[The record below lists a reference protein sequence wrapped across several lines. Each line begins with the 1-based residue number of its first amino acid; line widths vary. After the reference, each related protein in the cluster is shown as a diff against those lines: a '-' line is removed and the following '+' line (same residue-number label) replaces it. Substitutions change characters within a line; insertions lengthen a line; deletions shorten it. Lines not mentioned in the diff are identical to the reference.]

1 MLKRNSDLRFAT
13 PPYLLRAALIGLL
26 VISLVAPMNF
36 VLIRPGTPTPLFPK
50 VLELKDIKSY
60 PVKGQL
66 YLLTILIT
74 NPETSVFGAEVLGC
88 WAKGDCVVAPRST
101 YYTREST
108 NEKESDEGA
117 KDMEQSQNSAIDAA
131 ANYIADEFPNI
142 DIATFNDK
150 SLTISLEN
158 TGGPSGGLV
167 FAIGLVELLTPIDIL
182 QGRKIAGTGTI
193 SADGKVGPIGGVVE
207 KIVGAKSVGAEII
220 FISTAN
226 CSELP
231 AAVDGISVV
240 AVSTLAQAL
249 TYLRDDASASPLTN
263 SGEANSGVRSAGIQG
278 CASVG
283 A

>member
-1 MLKRNSDLRFAT
+1 MNRNSDLRFAS
-13 PPYLLRAALIGLL
+13 PPYLLRAALVALL
-26 VISLVAPMNF
+26 VLALVAPMNF
-36 VLIRPGTPTPLFPK
+36 VLIRPGAPTPLFPK
-50 VLELKDIKSY
+50 VLELKNIKSY

-108 NEKESDEGA
+108 NEKEFEEGS
-117 KDMEQSQNSAIDAA
+117 KDMEQSQNSAIDVA
-131 ANYIADEFPNI
+131 ANYIADEFPEINI
-142 DIATFNDK
+142 STFNDK
-150 SLTISLEN
+150 SLTVALEN

-167 FAIGLVELLTPIDIL
+167 FAIGLVELLTPSNIL

-220 FISTAN
+220 FISKAN
-226 CSELP
+226 CGELP
-231 AAVDGISVV
+231 NAVEGISVV

-249 TYLRDDASASPLTN
+249 AYLRDDASASPLAKTGAGN
-263 SGEANSGVRSAGIQG
+263 SGLSSAGIQG

>member
-1 MLKRNSDLRFAT
+1 MNRNSDLRFAS
-13 PPYLLRAALIGLL
+13 PPYLLRAALVALL
-26 VISLVAPMNF
+26 VLALVAPMNF
-36 VLIRPGTPTPLFPK
+36 VLIRPGAPTPLFPK
-50 VLELKDIKSY
+50 VLELKNIKSY

-88 WAKGDCVVAPRST
+88 WAGGDCVVAPRSA

-108 NEKESDEGA
+108 NEKEFDEGLA
-117 KDMEQSQNSAIDAA
+117 DMEQSQNSAIDAS

-142 DIATFNDK
+142 DISTFNDK
-150 SLTISLEN
+150 SLTVSLEN

-167 FAIGLVELLTPIDIL
+167 FSIGLVELLTPVDIL
-182 QGRKIAGTGTI
+182 KGRKIAGTGTI
-193 SADGKVGPIGGVVE
+193 TSSGKVGPIGGVVE
-207 KIVGAKSVGAEII
+207 KIVGAKSVGAQVI
-220 FISTAN
+220 FIPTEN

-231 AAVDGISVV
+231 ATVEGISVV
-240 AVSTLAQAL
+240 AVSTLAEAL
-249 TYLRDDASASPLTN
+249 SYLRGTS
-263 SGEANSGVRSAGIQG
+263 SGAALNSAGIHG